1 MGILKPIIITLLSIL
16 ILAWLLPAV
25 SYLNFTT
32 LLIASVVLTIL
43 NSIVKPALKILLLPI
58 NIITLGL
65 FSWVIN
71 VLILWLLI
79 AIVPG
84 FHIDQIDA
92 FGLHLGWFFSLLVVS
107 FLISLIRGIIEAI
120 F

>member
-1 MGILKPIIITLLSIL
+1 MGILKPIIVTLLSL
-16 ILAWLLPAV
+16 FLLAWLIPAV

-32 LLIASVVLTIL
+32 LVIASIVLTIL
-43 NSIVKPALKILLLPI
+43 NEIVRPALKILFLPI
-58 NIITLGL
+58 NIITLGI

-84 FHIDQIDA
+84 FHIDQINA
-92 FGLHLGWFFSLLVVS
+92 FGFHFGWFFSLLIVS
-107 FLISLIRGIIEAI
+107 FLISLIRSIIDLV